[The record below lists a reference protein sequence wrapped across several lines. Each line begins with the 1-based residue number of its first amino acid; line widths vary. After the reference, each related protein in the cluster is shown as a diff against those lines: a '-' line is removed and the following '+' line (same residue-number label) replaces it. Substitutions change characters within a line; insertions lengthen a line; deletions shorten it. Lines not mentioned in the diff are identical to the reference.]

1 MEQNERPLST
11 ADNTRYKV
19 ISEEKEKYRIPRL
32 YWLASLGIVAAIW
45 QVAAYYTAS
54 ELLLPNPYVTLQA
67 LIQAICDPEIL
78 VNLAITMRR
87 VLTGFAYA
95 ALIGIP
101 LGYMMGYSTVAMRM
115 LDPLISSL
123 RQVPIMAWVPLTIV
137 WFGLGDGPTIFLI
150 TFAGVFPVILNTI
163 AGVQSISQDY
173 YHAARS
179 MGARPWSILSSIIVP
194 GSLPDILTGLRI
206 ALSAGWMS
214 VI

>member
-1 MEQNERPLST
+1 M
-11 ADNTRYKV
+11 
-19 ISEEKEKYRIPRL
+19 
-32 YWLASLGIVAAIW
+32 AAIW

-54 ELLLPNPYVTLQA
+54 ELYFLTPCYPA
-67 LIQAICDPEIL
+67 GAIQAICDPEIL

-123 RQVPIMAWVPLTIV
+123 RQVPIMAWVPLTFV

-194 GSLPDILTGLRI
+194 GSLPDILWTGHSLCRMDVGYLE
-206 ALSAGWMS
+206 LSL
-214 VI
+214 

>member
-1 MEQNERPLST
+1 M
-11 ADNTRYKV
+11 A
-19 ISEEKEKYRIPRL
+19 
-32 YWLASLGIVAAIW
+32 
-45 QVAAYYTAS
+45 
-54 ELLLPNPYVTLQA
+54 
-67 LIQAICDPEIL
+67 
-78 VNLAITMRR
+78 
-87 VLTGFAYA
+87 GF
-95 ALIGIP
+95 P
-101 LGYMMGYSTVAMRM
+101 
-115 LDPLISSL
+115 D
-123 RQVPIMAWVPLTIV
+123 IV